1 MIHTAFFIFLQ
12 TLLSICHILLPA
24 ICTTQAK
31 KRVKKRVKR
40 DFKKRKKNK
49 VTKNLPEG
57 DSNPDP
63 QNQLE
68 LKVNA
73 SIHWITSVN
82 ACNLSLKEV
91 RIPTL

>member
-1 MIHTAFFIFLQ
+1 MHHTGKKESKKEISKKEKKIRLRK
-12 TLLSICHILLPA
+12 IC
-24 ICTTQAK
+24 
-31 KRVKKRVKR
+31 
-40 DFKKRKKNK
+40 
-49 VTKNLPEG
+49 PEG

-91 RIPTL
+91 FIPTL